1 MASRKRKTQRRRKS
15 QKKGGAML
23 HGAPL
28 AESLSGDWSSKMS
41 MGQGGDYLKYHVGQH
56 GGMAGAPLSAI
67 DGSVLPMSLRGAAHM
82 GGLDKSFTEISG
94 LKDQAGGRR
103 RRRASN
109 RRASKCHSR
118 KSQGGK
124 RRASKRH
131 GRKSQGG
138 KRRRSQKKHGGKRR
152 RTQKKRGGSLGYAP
166 VGSAA
171 MLLDGAG
178 YSKAGLTPQWSSGVE
193 FDAAKM
199 RESM

>member
-109 RRASKCHSR
+109 RRASAFA
-118 KSQGGK
+118 
-124 RRASKRH
+124 ASPSSPRC
-131 GRKSQGG
+131 
-138 KRRRSQKKHGGKRR
+138 RRSD
-152 RTQKKRGGSLGYAP
+152 SI
-166 VGSAA
+166 S
-171 MLLDGAG
+171 
-178 YSKAGLTPQWSSGVE
+178 
-193 FDAAKM
+193 
-199 RESM
+199 

>member
-1 MASRKRKTQRRRKS
+1 
-15 QKKGGAML
+15 ML
-23 HGAPL
+23 SGAPL
-28 AESLSGDWSSKMS
+28 SQSLSGDWSSKMS

-67 DGSVLPMSLRGAAHM
+67 DGSALPMSLRGAAHM
-82 GGLDKSFTEISG
+82 GALDKSYTEIAG

-103 RRRASN
+103 SRKHSRKHSRKNS
-109 RRASKCHSR
+109 RKHSR

-124 RRASKRH
+124 RS
-131 GRKSQGG
+131 RKHSG
-138 KRRRSQKKHGGKRR
+138 KRSRKHSRKHSRK
-152 RTQKKRGGSLGYAP
+152 QKKRGGALAYAP
-166 VGSAA
+166 VGSAS

-178 YSKAGLTPQWSSGVE
+178 YSKEGLTPQWSSGVE